1 MIMKRIAAIFLTMI
15 FLLYLGGMQLMY
27 WVRIDTAKH
36 QASALIQNNK
46 ANASNTTE
54 FILTP
59 SQYNSLNWSDRNK
72 EFTIE
77 GQRYDITGI
86 EYLSNGVKII
96 CYQDNPETEVVS
108 AFQKFAERLFS
119 SHQQSGNSDNDL
131 ISKITKEYLPL
142 KLVVAPQIYERAF
155 SLIISEDIHS
165 PLLFTADIWHPPLS
179 C

>member
-1 MIMKRIAAIFLTMI
+1 MKRIAAIFLTLI
-15 FLLYLGGMQLMY
+15 FLLYLGGIQLMY

-36 QASALIQNNK
+36 QASTFIQNNK
-46 ANASNTTE
+46 ANTNNTIE

-59 SQYNSLNWSDRNK
+59 SEYNALNWSDRNK
-72 EFTIE
+72 EFTID

-86 EYLSNGVKII
+86 EYLSNGIKIT

-119 SHQQSGNSDNDL
+119 SHQQSGNSDNDV

-142 KLVVAPQIYERAF
+142 KLVMAPQIYNRAV
-155 SLIISEDIHS
+155 SLVISEDIDS
-165 PLLFTADIWHPPLS
+165 SLLFTADIWHPPLS